1 MNYTEADIKKW
12 KEFYERANSDPAK
25 TLYDSI
31 VKASNQML
39 KLIDT
44 NELDLITDNYQKSL
58 FELLKQSKQ
67 IPMGMQAAKLEAY
80 PELGEE
86 EKVSLADRKR

>member
-1 MNYTEADIKKW
+1 MNYSEEDIKKW
-12 KEFYERANSDPAK
+12 KNFYDRAQSDPAK
-25 TLYDSI
+25 SLYDAI
-31 VKASNQML
+31 VRASNEMM

-44 NELDLITDNYQKSL
+44 KELDLVNDTYQKSI

-67 IPMGMQAAKLEAY
+67 IPMGMQAAKIEAY
-80 PELGEE
+80 PEAAPE